1 MLFEVE
7 SLSEFLIVGYAVRTD
22 NSRAQ
27 TDIAQAWQHIMRNNV
42 LEKIPNRADRDI
54 FAVYTDYES
63 DHNGPYTYIL
73 GCRVSEATT
82 VADGLVLHKVP
93 AQDYAHLRF
102 KGRFPQRLQKGWAE
116 IWNSNLPRTFATDFE
131 QYGVRY
137 DGSDHA
143 ELDVFVAIQEEER

>member
-7 SLSEFLIVGYAVRTD
+7 TLPEFLIVGYPIRTD
-22 NSRAQ
+22 NVRAQ

-42 LEKIPNRADRDI
+42 LEKIPNRIDRDI
-54 FAVYTDYES
+54 FALYTDYEA

-73 GCRVSEATT
+73 GCRVSEAPSL
-82 VADGLVLHKVP
+82 ADGLVLRKVP
-93 AQDYAHLRF
+93 TQQYAHMRL
-102 KGRFPQRLQKGWAE
+102 KGRFPQRLQKGWTE
-116 IWNSNLPRTFATDFE
+116 IWNSKLPRTYATDFE

-143 ELDVFVAIQEEER
+143 ELDVFVAIHEEER